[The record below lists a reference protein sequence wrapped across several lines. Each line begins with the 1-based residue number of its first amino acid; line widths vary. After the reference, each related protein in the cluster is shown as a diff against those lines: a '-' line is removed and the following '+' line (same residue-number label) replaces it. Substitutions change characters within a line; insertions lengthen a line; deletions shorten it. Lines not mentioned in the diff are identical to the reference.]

1 MLLVLAFVSILHGQG
16 SERRRRRGRVKIET
30 SGRARTED
38 DIRNTRRRLANIVD
52 PRRSKAKAIAVFDII
67 DEERRYPQ
75 SYLIIYSCIT

>member
-52 PRRSKAKAIAVFDII
+52 PRRSKAKAIAVIDII
-67 DEERRYPQ
+67 DEERRYLQ
-75 SYLIIYSCIT
+75 SF

>member
-1 MLLVLAFVSILHGQG
+1 MLVLFVLAFASILHGQG

-52 PRRSKAKAIAVFDII
+52 PRRSKSKAIAVYDII
-67 DEERRYPQ
+67 DEERRCLQ
-75 SYLIIYSCIT
+75 SF